1 MRKMK
6 DNSRRCAAL
15 LALGTLASG
24 MLNVSFCSAIDIKHN
39 IVSGTMDFIA
49 GYAEDFL
56 ATLIPAPDELIPQD
70 GE

>member
-1 MRKMK
+1 MRKG
-6 DNSRRCAAL
+6 DSNLRTYATFL
-15 LALGTLASG
+15 TLGTLCGGVA
-24 MLNVSFCSAIDIKHN
+24 NVSFCSAIDIKHN

-56 ATLIPAPDELIPQD
+56 TIVIPTPDELVGQN